1 MPLTYRY
8 RKLAAEFRAK
18 ARQEERPGLRFDLD
32 RLARSYLRLAEQAE
46 KNERNDVAYETP
58 PAWQDDDIPIAPR

>member
-1 MPLTYRY
+1 MLTDRY

-18 ARQEERPGLRFDLD
+18 ARQEERPGLRLDLD

-46 KNERNDVAYETP
+46 KNERVAYETP
-58 PAWQDDDIPIAPR
+58 PAWQDDDTPIAPR